1 MVLIILNVHGR
12 GNAPGASCMCRLS
25 QDNTAMFL
33 SIMPTD
39 LAQYECGITKIPF
52 DVLEYLF
59 VMGYKMLQVRTTETR
74 YRKQRKIFNKI
85 KNTVS
90 EIS

>member
-1 MVLIILNVHGR
+1 MRQARRV
-12 GNAPGASCMCRLS
+12 CRLS
-25 QDNTAMFL
+25 QDDAAMFL

-39 LAQYECGITKIPF
+39 LAQCECGIIKMLF
-52 DVLEYLF
+52 DVLEHMF

-74 YRKQRKIFNKI
+74 YRKQWKIFNKI
-85 KNTVS
+85 KNTVP

>member
-1 MVLIILNVHGR
+1 MRQARRV
-12 GNAPGASCMCRLS
+12 CRLS
-25 QDNTAMFL
+25 QDDAAMFL

-39 LAQYECGITKIPF
+39 LAQYECGITKMPF
-52 DVLEYLF
+52 DVLEHMF

-85 KNTVS
+85 KNTFS